1 MNGLLPLLSAQQT
14 REWLD
19 HHEAILID
27 VRGDNAYKAL
37 HVPHSLHASDAEQI
51 TALIATHPT
60 ERVILLC
67 QNGNQS
73 AQFSA
78 LLQQQAADYEGI
90 LFYILDGGLNAWRN
104 AGLPVIRDSG
114 AFLPIEQQVE
124 IGLGC
129 AILLGILFSWLFSG
143 LWLSLSIGTAIG
155 MIYAGVTGWYGF
167 HQLALLLPWNKAS

>member
-1 MNGLLPLLSAQQT
+1 MADLLPLLSAQQT
-14 REWLD
+14 HEWLD

-37 HVPHSLHASDAEQI
+37 HVPHSLHASDVEHIA
-51 TALIATHPT
+51 ALIAAHPT

-73 AQFSA
+73 TQISQS
-78 LLQQQAADYEGI
+78 LQQQAADYAGI

-124 IGLGC
+124 IGLGSV
-129 AILLGILFSWLFSG
+129 ILLGILFSWLFSG
-143 LWLSLSIGTAIG
+143 LWLTLSIAVAVG
-155 MIYAGVTGWYGF
+155 MIYAGLTGWYGF